1 VICVSVM
8 EDLYSCVMTCSY
20 YFGLHGMV
28 VNLVC
33 EILICNEKTIL
44 VMLMQLMINVLSI
57 WSIC

>member
-1 VICVSVM
+1 M